1 MSNKKPIT
9 SILEIV
15 TQFRADVK
23 KFGTYTMQDKGASE
37 IHDFDPDIAYLKTLT
52 GEEAGKKL
60 AELLDSTELQEDEM
74 ATCLVRS
81 LIVCLDDE
89 LEEWFDA
96 MLDADPRLQ
105 PLY

>member
-1 MSNKKPIT
+1 MANKPIT

-23 KFGTYTMQDKGASE
+23 KFGTYTMHDKGASE
-37 IHDFDPDIAYLKTLT
+37 IHDLDPDIAYLKTLT

-60 AELLDSTELQEDEM
+60 AELLDNAELQDEGM
-74 ATCLVRS
+74 AEALVRA
-81 LIVCLDDE
+81 LIVSLDDE

-96 MLDADPRLQ
+96 MLDADSRLH